1 MGSKVR
7 LKEVLFARRVH
18 MDDVDAA
25 KNMRLTEG
33 CTELMLSHNP
43 GAPLAE
49 RRLACLRPGLL
60 F

>member
-7 LKEVLFARRVH
+7 LKVVLFARRVH

-43 GAPLAE
+43 GALAE